1 MNNNALRFSLI
12 GIIIGS
18 LITYFVISVNQNSS
32 VNAMMGMMGF
42 RRNNALTQNNR
53 VVGSMDRHFI
63 EQMIPHH
70 EDAIT
75 MAQIALDKAK
85 RPEIRSLAE
94 AIIKA
99 QTEENTQMK
108 AWYQEWY
115 GQVVPQGDTQMGMH
129 GMMGQNGMHMGMMG
143 NETDMESLENAADF
157 DGEFIRQMI
166 PHHQMAIMMASM
178 LEAGTT
184 RDEMKQLAQSIIE
197 AQTQEINQMRSWYN
211 EWYQ

>member
-1 MNNNALRFSLI
+1 MNNNTLRFSLI
-12 GIIIGS
+12 GIVIGS
-18 LITYFVISVNQNSS
+18 LITYFVISINQNSS

-42 RRNNALTQNNR
+42 RRTNTLTQGNR

-108 AWYQEWY
+108 AWYQEWF
-115 GQVVPQGDTQMGMH
+115 GQTVPQGGTQMGMH

-157 DGEFIRQMI
+157 DREFIRQMI

-178 LEAGTT
+178 LEAGTN
-184 RDEMKQLAQSIIE
+184 REEMKQLAQNIIE